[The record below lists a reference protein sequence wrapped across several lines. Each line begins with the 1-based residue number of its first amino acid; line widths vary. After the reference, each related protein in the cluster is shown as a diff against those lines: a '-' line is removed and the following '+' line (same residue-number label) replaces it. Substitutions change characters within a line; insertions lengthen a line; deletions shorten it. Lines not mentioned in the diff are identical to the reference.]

1 MRKTKADLFLF
12 FMKVCTYFSFGIYVT
27 ACSIVYASTPQF
39 KLSWPTPNPA
49 YAKGYGYSTFLQ
61 KTGPDKQFSSGAFG
75 CVRNNGYKF
84 HEGLDLYPL
93 RRDSKGRAEDSVFS
107 AMEGTVCYVNTNA
120 AHSAYGKYIVL
131 EHSSLKPALYSLY
144 AHLNTISQ
152 NIKIGT
158 EVAAAQAIGKMGNTS
173 SGYRIPLERSHLHF
187 EIGLRLTN
195 KFQSWYG
202 KKGFKTENRHGNY
215 SGFNLVGFD
224 PLQFYGKYRQK
235 LVCTPLDY
243 IQSLPVTAIVRVK
256 TNKTPDFAS
265 RYPSL
270 SSPKINNSNGWDL
283 SIGPYGLPVKLSPV
297 SQLIPNN
304 EKNIQILKF
313 DSSLQKNPCRKI
325 ITQKGT
331 QLFPTE
337 QLQTYL
343 ELMFAL

>member
-1 MRKTKADLFLF
+1 
-12 FMKVCTYFSFGIYVT
+12 
-27 ACSIVYASTPQF
+27 
-39 KLSWPTPNPA
+39 
-49 YAKGYGYSTFLQ
+49 
-61 KTGPDKQFSSGAFG
+61 
-75 CVRNNGYKF
+75 
-84 HEGLDLYPL
+84 
-93 RRDSKGRAEDSVFS
+93 
-107 AMEGTVCYVNTNA
+107 
-120 AHSAYGKYIVL
+120 
-131 EHSSLKPALYSLY
+131 
-144 AHLNTISQ
+144 LNSISQ

-158 EVAAAQAIGKMGNTS
+158 EVVAAQAIGKMGNTS

-195 KFQSWYG
+195 QFQTWYK

-224 PLQFYGKYRQK
+224 PLQFYGQYRQK
-235 LVCTPLDY
+235 LVRTPLDY

-256 TNKTPDFAS
+256 TNKTPDFAA

-270 SSPKINNSNGWDL
+270 SSPKVNNSNGWDI

-297 SQLIPNN
+297 SQPIPKNK
-304 EKNIQILKF
+304 KNIQILKF

-325 ITQKGT
+325 ITKKGS

>member
-1 MRKTKADLFLF
+1 MKFLF
-12 FMKVCTYFSFGIYVT
+12 HFSYIFLVSI
-27 ACSIVYASTPQF
+27 CSVGSALTPQF

-49 YAKGYGYSTFLQ
+49 YAKGHGYSAFLQ

-84 HEGLDLYPL
+84 HEGLDLYPI
-93 RRDSKGRAEDSVFS
+93 RRDRKGIAEDSVFS
-107 AMEGTVCYVNTNA
+107 AMKGIVRYINTTTS
-120 AHSAYGKYIVL
+120 HSAYGKYIVL
-131 EHSSLKPALYSLY
+131 EHSSLTPALYTLY
-144 AHLNTISQ
+144 AHLNSISQ

-158 EVAAAQAIGKMGNTS
+158 EVGAAQAIGKMGNTS

-187 EIGLRLTN
+187 EIGLRLTSQ
-195 KFQSWYG
+195 FQTWY
-202 KKGFKTENRHGNY
+202 KKKSFKTENRHGNY

-224 PLQFYGKYRQK
+224 PLQFYGQYRQK
-235 LVCTPLDY
+235 LVRTPLDY

-270 SSPKINNSNGWDL
+270 SSPKVNNSNGWDV

-297 SQLIPNN
+297 SQPIPNN
-304 EKNIQILKF
+304 KKNIQILKF

-325 ITQKGT
+325 ISQKGS

-343 ELMFAL
+343 EIMFAL